1 VRRGGTVTRIEGVK
15 FDESRTGVG
24 AVVVPFPL
32 RAALQGN
39 EQLVIYHADYG
50 DEEHIVFAELLALFE
65 GL

>member
-1 VRRGGTVTRIEGVK
+1 
-15 FDESRTGVG
+15 
-24 AVVVPFPL
+24 VVPFPL